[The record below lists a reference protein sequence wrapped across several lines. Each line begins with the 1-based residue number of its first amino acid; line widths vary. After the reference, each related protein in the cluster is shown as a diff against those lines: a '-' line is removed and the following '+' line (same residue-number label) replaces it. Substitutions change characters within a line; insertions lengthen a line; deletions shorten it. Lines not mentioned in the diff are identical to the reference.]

1 MYLIDGDRF
10 LAEVEL
16 EPLQGSRFQ
25 PTGFPSLG
33 AAEFTSISDNDQNVN
48 SLLVESSQSMAN
60 RLEKVCWDDAKS
72 SLVDSLAG
80 LSVITINDKNGNFL
94 TNSLLEAHRT
104 NSSYIMDSKD
114 QRLEKILKDELN
126 VKIGNKSNNPPF
138 DVSKLV
144 KFFFKYDTNAILH
157 GVFLTKIAGTYRLT
171 RTLSSFIEAVNVKPV
186 VSGGVKFDRVD
197 SSGVEDGGSKEG
209 YGNIP
214 YSRTEYSAESIK
226 AYFNIDL
233 ALIRSYN
240 LPASATD
247 LLLTFA
253 LWKIQRFLKTGL
265 RLRTA
270 CDFKVKDSL
279 KITQPENFSMPDFDS
294 LDKDLKDAIKKCKSD
309 GLFTDEPLI
318 ITDLRKNSN

>member
-16 EPLQGSRFQ
+16 EPIQGSRFQ

-33 AAEFTSISDNDQNVN
+33 AAEFTSISDNDQNVS

-60 RLEKVCWDDAKS
+60 RLEKVCWDDTKS

-80 LSVITINDKNGNFL
+80 LSVITINDKNDNFL

-104 NSSYIMDSKD
+104 NSTYIMKSND
-114 QRLEKILKDELN
+114 QSLDKILKDELN
-126 VKIGNKSNNPPF
+126 VEIGSKSNPPF

-144 KFFFKYDTNAILH
+144 QFLFKYDPNTILH
-157 GVFLTKIAGTYRLT
+157 GVFLEKIAGTYRLT
-171 RTLSSFIEAVNVKPV
+171 RALSSFIEAVNVKPV
-186 VSGGVKFDRVD
+186 VSGGVKFDRLD
-197 SSGVEDGGSKEG
+197 SSGADEGGAKKG

-214 YSRTEYSAESIK
+214 YPRTEYSAESIK

-240 LPASATD
+240 LPTSATD

-279 KITQPENFSMPDFDS
+279 KITHPENFSMPDFDS

-309 GLFTDEPLI
+309 GLFTDKPI
-318 ITDLRKNSN
+318 IIKRST